1 MGRMWAVCRREFASY
16 FQTPS
21 GYVVTGIF
29 ALLSGLG
36 FSISLLAYAR
46 ISQAPAENG
55 YPTVP
60 DFEETFLGPWL
71 VYCGLLIMFLSPL
84 LTMRLFAEERHRG
97 TIELLFTLP
106 LRDRDIVFG
115 KYLAGLGML
124 VLMMGVVAVDL
135 AIVARL
141 VQIEI
146 PVLAMGTA
154 TVFLMGAAFLALGMF
169 VSSMMRNQITSGAV
183 TFGLCLLLFI
193 AGSVADKMPET
204 NPAPASWPGWMH
216 DAAGAGY
223 SLARAFAQQLSVDA
237 HANEMAQGIVGPADV
252 AYYLLF
258 IAFFVF
264 LTFRV
269 LESRHWRA

>member
-1 MGRMWAVCRREFASY
+1 MSRMWAVCRREFAAY

-36 FSISLLAYAR
+36 FSISLLAYAK
-46 ISQAPAENG
+46 ISQAPGENG

-71 VYCGLLIMFLSPL
+71 VYCGLLIMFLSPI
-84 LTMRLFAEERHRG
+84 LTMRLFAEERHKG

-124 VLMMGVVAVDL
+124 LLMMLVVAIDL

-141 VQIEI
+141 VDIET
-146 PVLAMGTA
+146 PVLAMGTL

-169 VSSMMRNQITSGAV
+169 VSSMMRNQVTSGAV

-193 AGSVADKMPET
+193 AGSLGDKMPEQG
-204 NPAPASWPGWMH
+204 PAPTTWPEWMQQ
-216 DAAGAGY
+216 AAAQVYG
-223 SLARAFAQQLSVDA
+223 LVRAVAQQLSVDA
-237 HANEMAQGIVGPADV
+237 HANDMAQGIVGPTDI

>member
-1 MGRMWAVCRREFASY
+1 MSRVMAVCRREFASY

-29 ALLSGLG
+29 ALLAGLG

-55 YPTVP
+55 YATVP

-115 KYLAGLGML
+115 KYLAGLAML
-124 VLMMGVVAVDL
+124 MLMMGVIAVDL
-135 AIVARL
+135 GIVAWL
-141 VQIEI
+141 VTIEV
-146 PVLAMGTA
+146 PVLVMGVV

-169 VSSMMRNQITSGAV
+169 VSSMMRNQVTSGAV

-193 AGSVADKMPET
+193 MGSLGEKLPAT
-204 NPAPASWPGWMH
+204 NPAPATWPAFMQST
-216 DAAGAGY
+216 AGAIYGVVRGM
-223 SLARAFAQQLSVDA
+223 AAQLSVDA
-237 HANEMAQGIVGPADV
+237 HANDMAQGIVGPADF

-258 IAFFVF
+258 IAFFIF

>member
-1 MGRMWAVCRREFASY
+1 MWAVCRREFAAY

-36 FSISLLAYAR
+36 FCISLLTYAR

-60 DFEETFLGPWL
+60 DFEETFLSPWL

-84 LTMRLFAEERHRG
+84 LTMRLFAEERHKG
-97 TIELLFTLP
+97 TIEMLLTLP
-106 LRDRDIVFG
+106 LRDRDIILG
-115 KYLAGLGML
+115 KYLASLGML
-124 VLMMGVVAVDL
+124 VLMMGVVAIDL
-135 AIVARL
+135 AVISQL
-141 VQIEI
+141 VSIE
-146 PVLAMGTA
+146 PAVLALGTL
-154 TVFLMGAAFLALGMF
+154 TVFLMGASFIAMGMF
-169 VSSMMRNQITSGAV
+169 VSSMMRNQVTSGAV
-183 TFGLCLLLFI
+183 TFGLSLLFYI
-193 AGSVADKMPET
+193 VGSVARSLPDA
-204 NPAPASWPGWMH
+204 NPAPEGWPELLRG
-216 DAAGAGY
+216 AAGAVYALLRG
-223 SLARAFAQQLSVDA
+223 LAQELAVDA
-237 HANEMAQGIVGPADV
+237 HAMDMAQGIVAPVDI

-258 IAFFVF
+258 SAFFVF